1 MQDLYT
7 GVEYVALSYTYTCTS
22 RVLRPLENVQ
32 LL

>member
-7 GVEYVALSYTYTCTS
+7 GVEHVALSYTS
-22 RVLRPLENVQ
+22 RVLRSLENVQ